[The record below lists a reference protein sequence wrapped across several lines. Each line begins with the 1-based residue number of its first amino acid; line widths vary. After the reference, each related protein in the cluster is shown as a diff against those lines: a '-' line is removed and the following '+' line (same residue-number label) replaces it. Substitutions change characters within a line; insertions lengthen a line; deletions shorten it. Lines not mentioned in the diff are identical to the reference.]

1 MMQNQELENQD
12 AVTLTEE
19 QWDTQRLVAAELR
32 RLREA
37 AGMTQAEMCRKMGHP
52 YTEELIAQYEDGGVV
67 PMEIWQVFD
76 MVKALHADINDLV
89 PERLKIRRG
98 ITNGYSNLN
107 EESRQVADRVIGAL
121 LRDQAPAL

>member
-1 MMQNQELENQD
+1 MQNQELENQD
-12 AVTLTEE
+12 VATLTEE

-52 YTEELIAQYEDGGVV
+52 YTEELIAQYEDGGII
-67 PMEIWQVFD
+67 PMEIWPVFD

-89 PERLKIRRG
+89 PERLKVRRG

-121 LRDQAPAL
+121 LQTQAQAL

>member
-1 MMQNQELENQD
+1 MQNQELENQD
-12 AVTLTEE
+12 AATLTEE

-37 AGMTQAEMCRKMGHP
+37 AGMTQAELCRKMGHP
-52 YTEELIAQYEDGGVV
+52 YTEELIAQYEDGGII
-67 PMEIWQVFD
+67 PMEIWPVFD

-89 PERLKIRRG
+89 PERLKVRRG

-121 LRDQAPAL
+121 LQTQAQAL

>member
-1 MMQNQELENQD
+1 MQNQELENQD
-12 AVTLTEE
+12 AATLTEE

-52 YTEELIAQYEDGGVV
+52 YTEELIAQYEDGGII
-67 PMEIWQVFD
+67 PMEIWPVFD

-89 PERLKIRRG
+89 PERLKVRRG

-121 LRDQAPAL
+121 LQTQAQAL

>member
-1 MMQNQELENQD
+1 MQNQELENQD
-12 AVTLTEE
+12 AATLTEE

-37 AGMTQAEMCRKMGHP
+37 AGMTRAEMCRKMGHP
-52 YTEELIAQYEDGGVV
+52 YTEELIAQYEDGGII
-67 PMEIWQVFD
+67 PMEIWPVFD

-89 PERLKIRRG
+89 PERLKVRRG

-121 LRDQAPAL
+121 LQTQAQAL

>member
-1 MMQNQELENQD
+1 MQNQELESQD
-12 AVTLTEE
+12 AVTMTEE

-37 AGMTQAEMCRKMGHP
+37 SGMTRTEMCRKMGLP
-52 YTEELIAQYEDGGVV
+52 YTEELIAQYEDGGII
-67 PMEIWQVFD
+67 PMEIWPVFD

-89 PERLKIRRG
+89 PERLKVRRG

-121 LRDQAPAL
+121 LQTQAPAL

>member
-1 MMQNQELENQD
+1 MQNQELENQD
-12 AVTLTEE
+12 AATLTEE

-37 AGMTQAEMCRKMGHP
+37 SGMTQAEMCRKMGHP
-52 YTEELIAQYEDGGVV
+52 YTEELIAQYEDGGIA

-76 MVKALHADINDLV
+76 MVKILHADLNDLI

-121 LRDQAPAL
+121 LQTQAPAL

>member
-1 MMQNQELENQD
+1 MQNQELESQD
-12 AVTLTEE
+12 AVTMTEE

-37 AGMTQAEMCRKMGHP
+37 SGMTRTEMCRKMGLP
-52 YTEELIAQYEDGGVV
+52 YTEELIAQYEDGGII
-67 PMEIWQVFD
+67 PMEIWPVFD

-89 PERLKIRRG
+89 PERLKVRRG

-121 LRDQAPAL
+121 LQTQAQAL

>member
-1 MMQNQELENQD
+1 MRNQELENQD
-12 AVTLTEE
+12 AATLTEE

-37 AGMTQAEMCRKMGHP
+37 AGMTQAELCRKMGHP
-52 YTEELIAQYEDGGVV
+52 YTEELIAQYEDGGII
-67 PMEIWQVFD
+67 PMEIWPVFD

-89 PERLKIRRG
+89 PERLKVRRG

-121 LRDQAPAL
+121 LQTQAQAL

>member
-1 MMQNQELENQD
+1 MQNQELENQD
-12 AVTLTEE
+12 VATLTEE

-52 YTEELIAQYEDGGVV
+52 YTEELIAQYEDGGII
-67 PMEIWQVFD
+67 PMEIWPVFD

-89 PERLKIRRG
+89 PERLKVRRG

-121 LRDQAPAL
+121 LRTQAPAL